1 MIDSKTLQI
10 TFFFLLFGVVSLFSF
25 FIFRPFFLV
34 IFLSAIFSVLLQ
46 PFYKKTLSFFRG
58 YKTISAIFVLLV
70 TLIFIATPLYF
81 LGMQVS
87 AEASNLYSSIQSNG
101 GTFLETINYA
111 IEAPIRHFVPGFVFN
126 VRPYLA
132 NFAGFLL
139 SNLGQIV
146 SGTAFVLFEILL
158 TIVTLYYFLKNGEDF
173 ASGLI
178 KLSPLDD
185 RYDHEILNDM
195 KKTIRS
201 VLRGALAI
209 AVIQGVLVGTG
220 LYIFQV
226 PNASLW
232 GLVAALCALVPGM
245 GTALVTIPSIA
256 FLFLTGN
263 TGAAL
268 GLLLWSALF
277 VGTVDNFLAPYLYTK
292 GIQVHPLFVFFSVI
306 GGIGYFG
313 PMGFLFGPIILSA
326 FLSLLHIYRLFILRE
341 GGESSESA

>member
-25 FIFRPFFLV
+25 LVFRPFFLV
-34 IFLSAIFSVLLQ
+34 IFLSAVFAVLLQ

-58 YKTISAIFVLLV
+58 YKTISAVFVLLT

-81 LGMQVS
+81 LGIQVS
-87 AEASNLYSSIQSNG
+87 EEASNLYSSIQSNG
-101 GTFLETINYA
+101 GTFLETINYS
-111 IEAPIRHFVPGFVFN
+111 IEAPIRHFVPGFIFN
-126 VRPYLA
+126 IRPYLS

-146 SGTAFVLFEILL
+146 SGTAFVLFEMLL

-173 ASGLI
+173 ADGLI

-185 RYDHEILNDM
+185 RYDREILNSM
-195 KKTIRS
+195 KKTIHS
-201 VLRGALAI
+201 VLRGALFI
-209 AVIQGVLVGTG
+209 AVIQGILVGTG
-220 LYIFQV
+220 LHIFQV

-245 GTALVTIPSIA
+245 GTALITIPSIV
-256 FLFLTGN
+256 FLFLSGN

-268 GLLLWSALF
+268 GLLLWSALL
-277 VGTVDNFLAPYLYTK
+277 VGTIDNFLAPYLYTK

-306 GGIGYFG
+306 GGIAYFG

-341 GGESSESA
+341 GGEVSEGA